1 MLAYMSKVKVLQL
14 KNKFT
19 EANNNNNSLKQE
31 KKVK

>member
-19 EANNNNNSLKQE
+19 EANNNSLKQE